1 MLASCF
7 VQAAAGL
14 RAVLEAAQE
23 VEQELEQEV
32 LALDDELGQ
41 KRGLV
46 LVAVREAT
54 VHARAAE
61 HEAAHLRQQS
71 VELQAQIQLVCVD
84 AHVYA
89 SAVHVR
95 VVVGV
100 RSGKWPDACPSL
112 PLPPSI
118 PIAAITARLCWME
131 QEEEANARLVSDRE
145 QQEQEWA
152 RARGA
157 LELQLQK
164 ERELVAECEEALR
177 QERTRASH
185 AQTERMEVEQL
196 MWQLRGQADAAQQA
210 FEVADRDKQLA
221 RQQMAECTRQM
232 GQINER
238 GSEMRATIAAQERE
252 LEAQAKLLALVR
264 IRVPKCLKSQPPPF
278 ALDLLPPVL
287 SHLLSRPPSP

>member
-1 MLASCF
+1 MPSQILS
-7 VQAAAGL
+7 QL
-14 RAVLEAAQE
+14 TNTQ
-23 VEQELEQEV
+23 
-32 LALDDELGQ
+32 LGQ

-118 PIAAITARLCWME
+118 SIAAITARLCWME